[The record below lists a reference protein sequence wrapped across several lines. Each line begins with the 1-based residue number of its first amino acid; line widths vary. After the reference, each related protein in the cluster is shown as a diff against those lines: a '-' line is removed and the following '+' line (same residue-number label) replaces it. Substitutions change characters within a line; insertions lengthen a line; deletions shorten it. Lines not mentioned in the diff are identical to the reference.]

1 MIPFVSASL
10 AASAPAAADLAS
22 LAASGAQAL
31 AAPAAA
37 ISAGDTA
44 WVLMSSALVLLMT
57 VGLAF
62 FYGGLVRPKNS
73 LNTMMMS
80 VVALGV
86 VGVQWVVAGYS
97 LGFGPGTPWLG
108 GLGWLFFRGVG
119 LEPAP
124 AYAATIPQQA
134 HALFQG
140 MFAIITPALIS
151 GAIVERMRFRAYV
164 AFLVLWSTLVYD
176 PLAHWVWGA
185 GGWLAARGVLD
196 FAGGTVVHISA
207 GVSALVVARLLGP
220 RRDFRRAPLAPHSVP
235 LVLLGAGLLWFGWF
249 GFNAGS
255 ALAANGVA
263 SLAFVNTNAAAAA
276 ALVTWALLDS
286 LRLGK
291 ATAVGAATGA
301 VAGLVGI
308 TPAAG
313 FVTAPGA
320 LAIGVLAAAVAYAAM
335 QVRART
341 RLDDALDVF
350 SCHGMAG
357 ITGALLT
364 GVFATKAVNP
374 AGADGLLY
382 GNPAQLGVQA
392 LAVLAAVAIAAV
404 GTVVIYGVLRLA
416 MPVRA
421 DVHEEIE
428 GLDLAEH
435 GEEAYF
441 GGDVGAVAGPALTLG
456 HSVIVP
462 ASPAHARAASA
473 VPATP

>member
-1 MIPFVSASL
+1 LISQLSAV
-10 AASAPAAADLAS
+10 A
-22 LAASGAQAL
+22 AQA
-31 AAPAAA
+31 AAPAV
-37 ISAGDTA
+37 SAGDTA

-86 VGVQWVVAGYS
+86 IGVQWILVGYS
-97 LGFGPGTPWLG
+97 LAFGPGTSWIG
-108 GLGWLFFRGVG
+108 SLGWAMFRGVG
-119 LEPAP
+119 LTPDP
-124 AYAATIPQQA
+124 AYAATIPHQA

-164 AFLVLWSTLVYD
+164 VFLVLWSTLVYD

-185 GGWLAARGVLD
+185 GGWLATKGALD

-207 GVSALVVARLLGP
+207 GVSALVAARLLGP

-255 ALAANGVA
+255 ALAANGIA
-263 SLAFVNTNAAAAA
+263 TLAFVNTNAAAAA
-276 ALVTWALLDS
+276 ALVAWALLDTA
-286 LRLGK
+286 RLGK

-301 VAGLVGI
+301 VAGLVAI

-313 FVTAPGA
+313 YVSTSAA
-320 LAIGVLAAAVAYAAM
+320 LAIGALGAGVAYAAM
-335 QVRART
+335 QIRSRT

-364 GVFATKAVNP
+364 GVFASKAVNP
-374 AGADGLLY
+374 AGADGLLA
-382 GNPAQLGVQA
+382 GNAAQLGVQA
-392 LAVLAAVAIAAV
+392 IAVLAAVAIAAV
-404 GTVVIYGVLRLA
+404 GTVAIYGVLRLT
-416 MPVRA
+416 MTVRA
-421 DVHEEIE
+421 DIHEEIS
-428 GLDLAEH
+428 GLDLTEH

-441 GGDVGAVAGPALTLG
+441 GGDVGAVAGPALALG
-456 HSVIVP
+456 HSVIVAKPPGGTPP
-462 ASPAHARAASA
+462 AREWRAAS
-473 VPATP
+473 